1 MRFKENS
8 RLGSVLITQI
18 IGEYCEHVDIDD
30 DDDDDAIQ
38 VGRRL
43 ASGSTRGSRGEN
55 HECPRLLILHQGLLS
70 PLTKCFILNE
80 I

>member
-18 IGEYCEHVDIDD
+18 IGEYCEHGDIDD
-30 DDDDDAIQ
+30 YDAVQ

-55 HECPRLLILHQGLLS
+55 HECTRHLILHQGLFS
-70 PLTKCFILNE
+70 PL
-80 I
+80 

>member
-18 IGEYCEHVDIDD
+18 IGEYCEHGDID

-55 HECPRLLILHQGLLS
+55 HECPRHLILHQGLLS